1 MTAYT
6 FSKFANPTSDVV
18 PQPVVDLALEFTPT
32 ATISANEGVFVWDN
46 FKANGVRAFWYDNDV
61 VLVHV
66 TKVVFGKPFT
76 FTTKWNLDFEDE
88 WPTGTH
94 LIWAAREGLAR
105 ANSLVYLVNYLEANG
120 LGVAGKIDPEGTVI
134 TLDGGR
140 KVMLRVD
147 YDNETENVVLSW
159 GADGALD
166 DILSAFQTLD
176 EIEYEMPGG
185 KRIAFSASLFV

>member
-46 FKANGVRAFWYDNDV
+46 FKANGVRVFWYDNDV
-61 VLVHV
+61 TLVHV
-66 TKVVFGKPFT
+66 TKVVYGKPFT
-76 FTTKWNLDFEDE
+76 FTTKWSLDFEDE

-94 LIWAAREGLAR
+94 LIWAAREGLAM
-105 ANSLVYLVNYLEANG
+105 ANALVYLVNYLEANG

-147 YDNETENVVLSW
+147 YDNETESVAFSW
-159 GADGALD
+159 DADGALD

-185 KRIAFSASLFV
+185 KRIAFGASLFS

>member
-46 FKANGVRAFWYDNDV
+46 FKENGVRAFWYDNDV

-76 FTTKWNLDFEDE
+76 FTTKWSLDFEDE

-94 LIWAAREGLAR
+94 LIWAAREGLAK
-105 ANSLVYLVNYLEANG
+105 ANSLVYLINYLEANG
-120 LGVAGKIDPEGTVI
+120 LGVAGKIDPERTVI

-147 YDNETENVVLSW
+147 YDNETESVVFSW
-159 GADGALD
+159 DADGALD

-176 EIEYEMPGG
+176 EIEYEMPSG
-185 KRIAFSASLFV
+185 KRIAFGASLFS

>member
-1 MTAYT
+1 MTTYT

-18 PQPVVDLALEFTPT
+18 PQAITDLALEFTPT
-32 ATISANEGVFVWDN
+32 ASISASSDMFVWDN
-46 FKANGVRAFWYDNDV
+46 FKANGIRAYWYDNDA

-66 TKVVFGKPFT
+66 TKVVSGKHFT
-76 FTTKWNLDFEDE
+76 VTTRWSLDFEDE

-94 LIWAAREGLAR
+94 LVWAAREGLAQ
-105 ANSLVYLVNYLEANG
+105 ANALVYLINYLEANG

-147 YDNETENVVLSW
+147 YDNETESVVFSW
-159 GADGALD
+159 DADGALD

-185 KRIAFSASLFV
+185 KRIAFGASLFV